1 MTHSVYAKFQVNG
14 GIFEGAMLKKSIL
27 QQIKCIKPSD
37 LESLK
42 FGLEAK

>member
-14 GIFEGAMLKKSIL
+14 GIFEGARLKKGIL
-27 QQIKCIKPSD
+27 QQMKCIKLSD

-42 FGLEAK
+42 FGLEAE